1 MSKITFEKLYVRFR
15 KSKNS
20 EKEIYYYEKVF

>member
-1 MSKITFEKLYVRFR
+1 MYKITFEKPYVRFR